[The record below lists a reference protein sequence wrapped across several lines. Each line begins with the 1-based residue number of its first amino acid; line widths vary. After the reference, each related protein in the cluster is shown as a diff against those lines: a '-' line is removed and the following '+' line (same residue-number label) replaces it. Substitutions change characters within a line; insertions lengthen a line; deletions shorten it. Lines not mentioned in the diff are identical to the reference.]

1 MDLVSVAV
9 VFVAGLLVVLLLFL
23 HKSWNMVRLE
33 FMKSL
38 IQTRGG
44 GIVGEKIHSVSD
56 LRAPLVNELDG
67 RTDGQ
72 TYIEIIPHKPYREP
86 F

>member
-38 IQTRGG
+38 IQTRGEG
-44 GIVGEKIHSVSD
+44 LLERKSIVCRI
-56 LRAPLVNELDG
+56 
-67 RTDGQ
+67 
-72 TYIEIIPHKPYREP
+72 
-86 F
+86 